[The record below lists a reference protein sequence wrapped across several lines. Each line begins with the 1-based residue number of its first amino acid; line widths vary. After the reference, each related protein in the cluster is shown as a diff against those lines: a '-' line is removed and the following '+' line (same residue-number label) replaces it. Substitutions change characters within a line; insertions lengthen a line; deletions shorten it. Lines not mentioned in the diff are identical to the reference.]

1 MDRSIEFFFLSF
13 AGAGWRG
20 SSFIF
25 VRDPICSARLIHNS
39 PRGGTGTCG
48 GSSHNAG
55 ADGASAWNRKRTPR
69 QEGKK
74 RRNLLEIEPHVIRY
88 SQNGVIYP
96 RNSLRQSAR
105 FQIFPPFPLIQLE
118 NHRKNRLSNIN
129 N

>member
-1 MDRSIEFFFLSF
+1 LSF
-13 AGAGWRG
+13 
-20 SSFIF
+20 SFF
-25 VRDPICSARLIHNS
+25 HSLLVLGGGGRHLFSFECNDPICSARLIHNS
-39 PRGGTGTCG
+39 PRVGTGTCG

-105 FQIFPPFPLIQLE
+105 FQIFPPFPLIQFE